1 MTLANDILKHN
12 GNLIPSRQIN
22 KREPFS
28 YLRKTK
34 APVARK
40 KDTPKTDIPG
50 VSWSPGHNQWCAYF
64 YDGNTTVKLGL
75 FRTAERAGMAV
86 SLYKFWRKRGF
97 HSSEHRKPAIRLYRN
112 DSDKS

>member
-1 MTLANDILKHN
+1 MTLANDILKRS
-12 GNLIPSRQIN
+12 GNLTPPRPIN
-22 KREPFS
+22 KRGPIK
-28 YLRKTK
+28 YQRKTK

-64 YDGNTTVKLGL
+64 YDGVKTVKLGL
-75 FRTAERAGMAV
+75 FRSAERAGMAV
-86 SLYKFWRKRGF
+86 RLYKFWRKRGF